1 MTVTSAEKR
10 DKAFEKEL
18 KYIRKLER
26 ELQRDAMKGDLPWK
40 KALESKIPPKIHSNL
55 RAAFIAAFGV
65 IFDSGVTVIEKTF
78 NKEELMQEYA
88 VRNVSVDIS
97 TTRKELAELRNEAA
111 RSDAFKSIVTTLEGV
126 GLGAFGIGLPD
137 IVFFIGYMLK
147 SIYETALK
155 YGYDY
160 DKPEERYLIL
170 KLMAASIKKREDWVE
185 ADIEVNEL
193 IENLVIPEEEE
204 MTKQI
209 EATADAFAIDMLL
222 MKFIQGIPI
231 VGIVGGLS
239 NPYYF
244 MKIMEYVRIKYHK
257 RYLLEKKSE
266 AGSWSIRAYLR
277 IWRNSIRT
285 LNQQRRKS

>member
-257 RYLLEKKSE
+257 RYLLEKK
-266 AGSWSIRAYLR
+266 
-277 IWRNSIRT
+277 
-285 LNQQRRKS
+285 